1 MRSSRLI
8 TDLKYELKGKT
19 YYGNFLILEDIRD
32 EEASEFFETVRR
44 AGNNFATK
52 RHLSNFDEGTL
63 RWDFFWLVSVDL
75 KIANCLLHQDD
86 DMPELHS
93 FYTTVQ
99 LPGVLESATLPGLI
113 RELHIQ
119 AKKDVALHS
128 RVFSKNANL
137 NGVIE
142 PRVNFD
148 DDEFRNVMHIR
159 FEMEKAVQSPE
170 WAKDKDLALLFIAGR
185 ARDSRDAKD
194 YERAM
199 TELKNRQSRLHGQRG
214 PFGTGVVSPL
224 ELSARR
230 SRAKKNLTD
239 FNTKFPGDYVFD
251 GMKIDIN
258 IWDAR
263 IKSFLG
269 ALSDDEICELLL
281 ALWMSG
287 AREDLRMKLMVIEI
301 ESRIHRNY

>member
-52 RHLSNFDEGTL
+52 KHLSNFDEGTL

-75 KIANCLLHQDD
+75 KIANCLLHQDY

-119 AKKDVALHS
+119 TRKDVALYS

-142 PRVNFD
+142 SRVNFD
-148 DDEFRNVMHIR
+148 DDAFRNVMRIQY
-159 FEMEKAVQSPE
+159 EVESAVHSPE
-170 WAKDKDLALLFIAGR
+170 RARDKDLALLFIAGR
-185 ARDSRDAKD
+185 ARDSRDSQGYD
-194 YERAM
+194 SAM
-199 TELKNRQSRLHGQRG
+199 TELKNRQSQLHGERG
-214 PFGTGVVSPL
+214 PFGTGVISPL

-239 FNTKFPGDYVFD
+239 FNTKFPGDHVFD

-301 ESRIHRNY
+301 ESRIHGNY